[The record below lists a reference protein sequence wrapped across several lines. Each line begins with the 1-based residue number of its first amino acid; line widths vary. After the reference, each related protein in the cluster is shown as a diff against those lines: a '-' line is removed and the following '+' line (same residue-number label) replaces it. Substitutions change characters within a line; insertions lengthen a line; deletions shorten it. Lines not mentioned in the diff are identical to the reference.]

1 MLSRVILM
9 VLVASTTAVSPP
21 GPSCRLRLRQPL
33 PQPPTY
39 RPPYSPASYYPSTGG
54 MWVCYT
60 SYGYGGSV
68 PYPYGSRPGYW
79 PYGAAV
85 ATPVAA
91 TAPVPSA
98 ATATP
103 IAVAPAAPPSIP
115 YPAAARVA
123 PTPVVA
129 YPYYGGATQ
138 AQPVAFPYPY
148 PGRLLATV
156 RRARKTRSV
165 ATDEGQQQSFS
176 SITENIPQAET
187 LPSITDSLQA
197 DHPSPYITD
206 STSQTKMLPSIVEVI
221 PQAEQLLPSSP
232 ASGQPLLAAIT
243 SSSAAGK
250 LAVSVVFTSN
260 SFMHNFFTHQLYPAV
275 QALGIHLTLDLLP
288 HPDGGCQP
296 GSSKCLGSSLMVCA
310 AEALPLTTAQLA
322 FSACFMKGTL
332 GLQDQ
337 SYPAVMNVAKMCMGP
352 FSVLNWMQMAGC
364 VSSGR
369 GEQLFTAATK
379 RLNLLVPG
387 PQNAPIVAFNQEVV
401 IADASALE
409 LFPTLLCQQL
419 TQVPEAS
426 TFCSYNTLY

>member
-1 MLSRVILM
+1 MVLFVRLVILM

-156 RRARKTRSV
+156 VYIAS
-165 ATDEGQQQSFS
+165 
-176 SITENIPQAET
+176 PQ
-187 LPSITDSLQA
+187 
-197 DHPSPYITD
+197 
-206 STSQTKMLPSIVEVI
+206 
-221 PQAEQLLPSSP
+221 
-232 ASGQPLLAAIT
+232 
-243 SSSAAGK
+243 
-250 LAVSVVFTSN
+250 
-260 SFMHNFFTHQLYPAV
+260 
-275 QALGIHLTLDLLP
+275 
-288 HPDGGCQP
+288 
-296 GSSKCLGSSLMVCA
+296 
-310 AEALPLTTAQLA
+310 
-322 FSACFMKGTL
+322 
-332 GLQDQ
+332 
-337 SYPAVMNVAKMCMGP
+337 CMGP